1 MQAKLNH
8 DLGAILRRV
17 GVVPV
22 LTIDKLEHAIPL
34 ARALAAGGLN
44 VLEITLRTGV
54 AIEAIREMVRNV
66 PGSVIGAGTVL
77 TPEQGAAAM
86 GQGARFLVSPGMT
99 PRLIDAANGW
109 PVPFLPGV
117 ATASEA
123 MALADMGYR
132 VLKFFPAEP
141 AGGTAALKAI
151 GAPLADLMFCPTGG
165 ISASNAATYLALSN
179 VAAVGGSWVAP
190 AKLVASGD
198 WAAITALAREA
209 SCLRAV
215 GLEQRS

>member
-8 DLGAILRRV
+8 DLGGVLRRV

-22 LTIDKLEHAIPL
+22 LTIDKLEHAVPL
-34 ARALAAGGLN
+34 ARALVAGGLN
-44 VLEITLRTGV
+44 VLEITLRTGA

-66 PGSVIGAGTVL
+66 PGAIIGAGTVL
-77 TPEQGAAAM
+77 SPEQAAAAM
-86 GQGARFLVSPGMT
+86 SQGARFLVSPGMT
-99 PRLIDAANGW
+99 PRLIDAANAW
-109 PVPFLPGV
+109 PIAFLPGV

-123 MALADMGYR
+123 MSLADMGYR

-151 GAPLADLMFCPTGG
+151 GGPLSDLMFCPTGG
-165 ISASNAATYLALSN
+165 ISAANAATYLALLN

-190 AKLVASGD
+190 GKAVAAGD
-198 WAAITALAREA
+198 WSAITVLAKAAAEMR
-209 SCLRAV
+209 V
-215 GLEQRS
+215 VK

>member
-1 MQAKLNH
+1 MQSKLNH
-8 DLGAILRRV
+8 DLTAALCKL

-22 LTIDKLEHAIPL
+22 LTIDRIEQAVPL
-34 ARALAAGGLN
+34 ARALVEGGLN

-54 AIEAIREMVRNV
+54 ALEAIREMVRAV
-66 PGSVIGAGTVL
+66 PGAVIGAGTVL
-77 TPEQGAAAM
+77 TPDQGASAM
-86 GQGARFLVSPGMT
+86 AHGARFLVSPGMT
-99 PRLIDAANGW
+99 PRLIEAAEAW
-109 PVPFLPGV
+109 PVPYLPGV

-123 MALADMGYR
+123 MALADMGYH

-165 ISASNAATYLALSN
+165 IDAAKAPGYLALPN

-190 AKLVASGD
+190 ASAVASGD
-198 WAAITALAREA
+198 WATITALARAA
-209 SCLRAV
+209 SRLRA
-215 GLEQRS
+215 

>member
-1 MQAKLNH
+1 MQSKLNH
-8 DLGAILRRV
+8 GLAATLRNV

-22 LTIDKLEHAIPL
+22 LTIDRVDQAVPL
-34 ARALAAGGLN
+34 ARALVEGGLN

-54 AIEAIREMVRNV
+54 ALEAIGEMVRAV
-66 PGSVIGAGTVL
+66 AGAVIGAGTVL

-86 GQGARFLVSPGMT
+86 AHGARFLVSPGMT
-99 PRLIDAANGW
+99 PRLIEAASAW

-151 GAPLADLMFCPTGG
+151 GAPLADLVFCPTGG
-165 ISASNAATYLALSN
+165 IDAAKAPAYLALPN
-179 VAAVGGSWVAP
+179 VVAVGGSWVAP
-190 AKLVASGD
+190 AKAVAGGD
-198 WAAITALAREA
+198 WTAITALAREA
-209 SCLRAV
+209 SRLRA
-215 GLEQRS
+215 

>member
-1 MQAKLNH
+1 MQAKLNQ
-8 DLGAILRRV
+8 DLAAVLRRV

-22 LTIDKLEHAIPL
+22 LTIDKLDHAVPL
-34 ARALAAGGLN
+34 ARALVAGGLN

-54 AIEAIREMVRNV
+54 ALAAIREMVRNV
-66 PGSVIGAGTVL
+66 PGSIIGAGTVL

-86 GQGARFLVSPGMT
+86 GHGARFLVSPGMT
-99 PRLIDAANGW
+99 PRLIDAANAW
-109 PVPFLPGV
+109 PIPFLPGI

-123 MALADMGYR
+123 MSLADMGYR

-151 GAPLADLMFCPTGG
+151 GAPLADILFCPTGG
-165 ISASNAATYLALSN
+165 ISAANAMSYLSLAN

-190 AKLVASGD
+190 AKLVAAGD
-198 WAAITALAREA
+198 WTSITALAKEA
-209 SCLRAV
+209 SALR
-215 GLEQRS
+215 L